1 MSKPKVRAVQGAQTG
16 VYKPEAIKVFSL
28 SILFNSIYQLH
39 PQDIADTFPITIP
52 DPVASALASDV
63 EYRIHQVIEVLL
75 SLHFPITHINFIYSR
90 KQLASCV
97 TADAQQ

>member
-28 SILFNSIYQLH
+28 SILFNFIYQLH
-39 PQDIADTFPITIP
+39 SQDIADTFPITIP

-75 SLHFPITHINFIYSR
+75 SLHFPIPTLTLYSR
-90 KQLASCV
+90 KQPASCV